1 MGEHMDNKKKITAAI
16 SAVINYIQEEEAA
29 VYRQSMMAAAQAPAS
44 AMSIPVPEELQ
55 VEPTSP
61 IPGPAATTVVPQG
74 SATTVGLWGASGRQ
88 SQMHL
93 RNLMQLRAF
102 NRI

>member
-1 MGEHMDNKKKITAAI
+1 MGEHMDDKKKITAAI

-29 VYRQSMMAAAQAPAS
+29 ICMES
-44 AMSIPVPEELQ
+44 AMAPNPAITPLTPAQ
-55 VEPTSP
+55 TSLR
-61 IPGPAATTVVPQG
+61 
-74 SATTVGLWGASGRQ
+74 SALPSLWGTSGRQ
-88 SQMHL
+88 SQMQL